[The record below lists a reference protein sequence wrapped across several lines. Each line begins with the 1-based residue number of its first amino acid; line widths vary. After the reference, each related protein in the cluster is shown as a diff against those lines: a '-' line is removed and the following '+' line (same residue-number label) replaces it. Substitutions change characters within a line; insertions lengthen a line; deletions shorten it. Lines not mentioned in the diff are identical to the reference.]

1 MPAEEALARFKR
13 GRLHMENA
21 NRLGPLSITPTGPRQ
36 TPRNDFGTVFA
47 HAAQEVVRTGA
58 GVVAA
63 LVPGSPMVSAA
74 VASVSS
80 VVAASTSSLRSA
92 SAQPLTGGTSGT
104 GGVAGGSG
112 QGEQWD
118 LLAAQKEMQA
128 EGAKM
133 NLAYMN
139 LQNEMQAESRAH
151 NAISNIMKVRH
162 DSAKA
167 AINNIR

>member
-1 MPAEEALARFKR
+1 M
-13 GRLHMENA
+13 
-21 NRLGPLSITPTGPRQ
+21 
-36 TPRNDFGTVFA
+36 
-47 HAAQEVVRTGA
+47 
-58 GVVAA
+58 
-63 LVPGSPMVSAA
+63 
-74 VASVSS
+74 
-80 VVAASTSSLRSA
+80 
-92 SAQPLTGGTSGT
+92 
-104 GGVAGGSG
+104 
-112 QGEQWD
+112 
-118 LLAAQKEMQA
+118 LAAQKEMQA

>member
-1 MPAEEALARFKR
+1 
-13 GRLHMENA
+13 MENG
-21 NRLGPLSITPTGPRQ
+21 NRISNLSITPTVARQ
-36 TPRNDFGTVFA
+36 TPRNDFGTVLA
-47 HAAQEVVRTGA
+47 HTAQEVVRTGA

-80 VVAASTSSLRSA
+80 VVATSASSLRSTVPTA
-92 SAQPLTGGTSGT
+92 GGASGT
-104 GGVAGGSG
+104 AGTTGK
-112 QGEQWD
+112 GEQWD
-118 LLAAQKEMQA
+118 LLAAQKELQA

-133 NLAYMN
+133 NLAYME
-139 LQNEMQAESRAH
+139 LQNDMQKESRAH